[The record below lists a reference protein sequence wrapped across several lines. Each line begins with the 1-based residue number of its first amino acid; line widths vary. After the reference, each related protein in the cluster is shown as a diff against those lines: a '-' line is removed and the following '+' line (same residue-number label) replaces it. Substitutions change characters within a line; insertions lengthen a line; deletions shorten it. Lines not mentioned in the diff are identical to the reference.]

1 MGPPG
6 QKCLSGVQTNGSKWH
21 VRVDQMS
28 RQSAKGWGGA
38 VWPGEVQVHT
48 PIGVAG
54 TSRSYLIIMYAHGSS
69 RMHLYL
75 FILYF
80 GAMHNYCCCL
90 IFITISGED
99 FNLTAKELSEFS
111 TGNFFL
117 GGEGGGIFGD
127 FWPDFG
133 GLTSCPDKFCESPKA
148 CRKILTNLG
157 KFGDLCSDK
166 SVQSMRKLP
175 YMNCALTI

>member
-1 MGPPG
+1 MACEG
-6 QKCLSGVQTNGSKWH
+6 KSNVQTKCQGL
-21 VRVDQMS
+21 
-28 RQSAKGWGGA
+28 GEA

-48 PIGVAG
+48 PISVAG

-99 FNLTAKELSEFS
+99 FNLTAKESSEFS
-111 TGNFFL
+111 TGNFFW
-117 GGEGGGIFGD
+117 GGEGEGD
-127 FWPDFG
+127 FWGFLARFWRPNQLSGQILWKSEGLSENLEKFG
-133 GLTSCPDKFCESPKA
+133 E
-148 CRKILTNLG
+148 I
-157 KFGDLCSDK
+157 GDLCLDK
-166 SVQSMRKLP
+166 SVQLLDRPPSG
-175 YMNCALTI
+175 